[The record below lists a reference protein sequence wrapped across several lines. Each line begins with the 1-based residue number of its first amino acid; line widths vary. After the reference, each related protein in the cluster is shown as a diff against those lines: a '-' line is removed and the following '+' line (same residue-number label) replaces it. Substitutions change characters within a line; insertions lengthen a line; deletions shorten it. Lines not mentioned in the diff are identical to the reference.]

1 MDQPRDTPAPII
13 MHDAVKHGRRLRR
26 HSPVSRPAV
35 AGTPGAP
42 LRSYGYAF
50 FALRAQGSQAR
61 FVAPPWIRGCG
72 VRNATRQGF
81 SAASERTNER

>member
-26 HSPVSRPAV
+26 HSPVSIV
-35 AGTPGAP
+35 GAP
-42 LRSYGYAF
+42 RRSYGYA
-50 FALRAQGSQAR
+50 

-81 SAASERTNER
+81 SAAS